1 MTTDYTVYIGTY
13 TDPIL
18 FGTGKIL
25 DGKGEGIYV
34 YRMDPVS
41 GAMEFITTISGTTN
55 PSYLAF
61 NADCSLLY
69 AVNELKE
76 FEGARRIKSQVGGVW
91 STFYSYG

>member
-1 MTTDYTVYIGTY
+1 MTIDYMVFVGTY

-41 GAMEFITTISGTTN
+41 DAMELIRTISGITN

-61 NADCSLLY
+61 DASFSCLY
-69 AVNELKE
+69 AVNELK
-76 FEGARRIKSQVGGVW
+76 
-91 STFYSYG
+91 SYQGEPATIWPERQNWR